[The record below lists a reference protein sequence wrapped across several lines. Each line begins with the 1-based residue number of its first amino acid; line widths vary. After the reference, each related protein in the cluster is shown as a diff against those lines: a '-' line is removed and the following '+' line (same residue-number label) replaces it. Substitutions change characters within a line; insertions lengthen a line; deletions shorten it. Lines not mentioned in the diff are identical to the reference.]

1 MHGIT
6 VNFLLTKLN
15 TGKKFFTRSEL
26 KDCGDG
32 PGFNAGREIKSLLKE
47 GLVSEAGDGRYK
59 IVVDIY
65 ALRKKVLEGEA
76 EKAEGHMSS
85 ASEGCRF
92 SCLDIIRSVWR
103 VKGDIAQADRAC
115 KEQAE
120 EEEEEEKNR
129 RRREYLEKRRLEL
142 MARSHNE
149 ADDDEDDEDVVDDD
163 EDSEYI
169 VDDDDEDDDEDSEYI
184 VDDDD
189 EDDDDENVIDD
200 DGDTDDGSEKAEP
213 SFFEADEEQNLHKKL
228 VDLILDGSRNSQLA
242 VSALKLCA
250 GEGYVSPWLLCKNV
264 GADKDQAEFI
274 CFWLHRH
281 GLIERDGKDENKYL
295 LAVPESLLFTCFREA
310 GECKDPSGAE
320 NTGGQKQPIRQSGRA
335 ADQKYV
341 NGLRIKKD
349 VRAKL
354 TALVRTDLKMT
365 RAKAITKAEGCLYAA
380 RDMGNEK
387 AAAVYEKVIFEL
399 NNMSDYM
406 FNCLKSRPDD

>member
-6 VNFLLTKLN
+6 ANFLLTKLN

-26 KDCGDG
+26 KDCSDD
-32 PGFNAGREIKSLLKE
+32 PGFNAGREIKALLKE

-76 EKAEGHMSS
+76 EKADGHIFS

-103 VKGDIAQADRAC
+103 VKGDIAQADRTC
-115 KEQAE
+115 KEQA

-149 ADDDEDDEDVVDDD
+149 ADDDEDDEDVVDEDVVGEDD
-163 EDSEYI
+163 EDV
-169 VDDDDEDDDEDSEYI
+169 VDDDDEYI
-184 VDDDD
+184 V
-189 EDDDDENVIDD
+189 DDDDENVIDD

-250 GEGYVSPWLLCKNV
+250 GEGYVSPWLLCQNAD
-264 GADKDQAEFI
+264 ADKDRAEFI
-274 CFWLHRH
+274 CFWLQRH

-310 GECKDPSGAE
+310 GECTDPSGAE

-406 FNCLKSRPDD
+406 FNCLKSRSDD

>member
-1 MHGIT
+1 
-6 VNFLLTKLN
+6 
-15 TGKKFFTRSEL
+15 
-26 KDCGDG
+26 
-32 PGFNAGREIKSLLKE
+32 
-47 GLVSEAGDGRYK
+47 
-59 IVVDIY
+59 
-65 ALRKKVLEGEA
+65 
-76 EKAEGHMSS
+76 MSS

-142 MARSHNE
+142 MARAHNE
-149 ADDDEDDEDVVDDD
+149 ADDEDDEYDVD
-163 EDSEYI
+163 E
-169 VDDDDEDDDEDSEYI
+169 DEDSEYI

-250 GEGYVSPWLLCKNV
+250 GEGYVSPWLLCKTV

>member
-1 MHGIT
+1 
-6 VNFLLTKLN
+6 
-15 TGKKFFTRSEL
+15 
-26 KDCGDG
+26 
-32 PGFNAGREIKSLLKE
+32 
-47 GLVSEAGDGRYK
+47 
-59 IVVDIY
+59 
-65 ALRKKVLEGEA
+65 
-76 EKAEGHMSS
+76 
-85 ASEGCRF
+85 
-92 SCLDIIRSVWR
+92 
-103 VKGDIAQADRAC
+103 
-115 KEQAE
+115 
-120 EEEEEEKNR
+120 
-129 RRREYLEKRRLEL
+129 
-142 MARSHNE
+142 MARAHNE
-149 ADDDEDDEDVVDDD
+149 ADDDEDDEYIVDDD

-169 VDDDDEDDDEDSEYI
+169 VDDDN
-184 VDDDD
+184 
-189 EDDDDENVIDD
+189 EDDDDEYIVDNDDD

-250 GEGYVSPWLLCKNV
+250 GEGYVSPWLLCQNAD
-264 GADKDQAEFI
+264 ADKDRAEFI

-406 FNCLKSRPDD
+406 FNCLKSRPDG

>member
-6 VNFLLTKLN
+6 ANFLLTKLN

-26 KDCGDG
+26 KDCGDDQ
-32 PGFNAGREIKSLLKE
+32 GFNAGREIKSLLKE
-47 GLVSEAGDGRYK
+47 GLVSEAGDDRYK

-76 EKAEGHMSS
+76 EKAEGHMPS

-120 EEEEEEKNR
+120 GEEEEEKNR

-142 MARSHNE
+142 IARSHNE
-149 ADDDEDDEDVVDDD
+149 ADEDEDDDEYVVDDD
-163 EDSEYI
+163 EDDEYVI
-169 VDDDDEDDDEDSEYI
+169 DEDGEYVVDEDDEDDEFVVDE
-184 VDDDD
+184 
-189 EDDDDENVIDD
+189 

-250 GEGYVSPWLLCKNV
+250 GEGYVSPWLLCQNAE
-264 GADKDQAEFI
+264 ADKDQAEFI

-320 NTGGQKQPIRQSGRA
+320 STGGQKQPIRQSGRT

-354 TALVRTDLKMT
+354 TALMRTDLKMT

-380 RDMGNEK
+380 RDMGNKK